1 MYGLSAKKSGCCRE
15 VAVSG
20 GSTVFLSDGED
31 FEVNPKPKPK
41 PRLLLSKTFFSE
53 VLFLL
58 TFSENEKNSLKR
70 HANY

>member
-1 MYGLSAKKSGCCRE
+1 MYGLSAKNSGCCRE

-31 FEVNPKPKPK
+31 FEVNPKPKP
-41 PRLLLSKTFFSE
+41 RLLLSKTFFSE
-53 VLFLL
+53 VLFLP
-58 TFSENEKNSLKR
+58 TFSENEKNILKR